1 MFEEVQQIQLATK
14 KGSCVAWCMASKQ
27 IRTEFCLELKRI
39 FDDDNYVPGILR
51 DLKVKY
57 LSIPSYHGAGLETA
71 ASRLQAG
78 SISNFEILK

>member
-57 LSIPSYHGAGLETA
+57 LSIYQATMGLDW
-71 ASRLQAG
+71 RLQLAG
-78 SISNFEILK
+78 CRQDQYQTLKF